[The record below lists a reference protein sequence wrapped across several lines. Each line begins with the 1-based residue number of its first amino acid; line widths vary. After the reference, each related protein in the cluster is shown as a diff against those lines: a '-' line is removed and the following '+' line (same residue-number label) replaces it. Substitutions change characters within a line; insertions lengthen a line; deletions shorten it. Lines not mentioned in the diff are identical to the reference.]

1 MGAGNWTAHS
11 LTTEPSH
18 KHNFYEHLNQVAAV
32 FTSMTNNWET
42 QPQFFIKEN
51 DLFFSIQSLLKT
63 AFPIP
68 RSTWTWGILVPV
80 QGSMSMTLS
89 KQKVAH
95 GDKYGYTM

>member
-1 MGAGNWTAHS
+1 MRAHAHAQRRPGVSNPAGTRVTRVVSYLAWVLETEQHS

-51 DLFFSIQSLLKT
+51 DLFFPIQSLLKT

-68 RSTWTWGILVPV
+68 RSTWT
-80 QGSMSMTLS
+80 
-89 KQKVAH
+89 
-95 GDKYGYTM
+95 